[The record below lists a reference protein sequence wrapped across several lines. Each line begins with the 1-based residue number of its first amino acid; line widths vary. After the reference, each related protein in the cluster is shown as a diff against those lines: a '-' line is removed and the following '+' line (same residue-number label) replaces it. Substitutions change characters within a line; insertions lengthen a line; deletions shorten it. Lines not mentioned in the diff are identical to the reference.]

1 MRQIGHRIGK
11 FLTLMLT
18 LVAVSGCFGFEF
30 DKTGTPISFS
40 ASTYKHSLQD
50 NRIQTRTV
58 FTDEVVDGR
67 ERIDWVNG
75 DQILIYMYSD
85 NGNEGDVTQDNKAYV
100 ITGIKP
106 DGYKS
111 VAQVYPVGDT
121 LTWSE
126 GKKHSF
132 VGVYPASYTGDY
144 TSGKRH
150 NDHVIQLN
158 LPDIQN
164 GEMENCFLAAMTNYY
179 DRGQRVTL
187 DFYPMVTTLYFIL
200 VNDTEETQ
208 SVRKV
213 ELEQKNYWGAP
224 LVGKYDVAA
233 RIGNQFTPRGYGWNG
248 TQKLTLNVNKTIAP
262 GASYG
267 IPAFIIPSERPTGN
281 IYADITL
288 SDKKLSNS
296 LSNKVVSNFESMKKY
311 NLKVKL
317 SGEGTE
323 IEPEPEIPV
332 LPPVSIDSLGDGACQ
347 VIYAAIK
354 PGLQEKFRELLG
366 NDFINEKVDK
376 MPKPVTAKAFYE
388 MFSEDEIRTI
398 LEYLQKAPEVSV
410 TYDSGITS
418 DIDAEDL
425 LRLIP
430 CCRTLT
436 LRIENDVTIKMK
448 GMPMLQTINVEGN
461 GKIIIYADE
470 CPYLK
475 TTTWW
480 DKQKQNGSGI
490 YIDGVWNAAK

>member
-1 MRQIGHRIGK
+1 
-11 FLTLMLT
+11 MLT
-18 LVAVSGCFGFEF
+18 LVLVSGCFGFEF
-30 DKTGTPISFS
+30 DRTPISFS

-50 NRIQTRTV
+50 NCIQTRTV

-85 NGNEGDVTQDNKAYV
+85 NGNEGDVTQDSKAYV
-100 ITGIKP
+100 ITGIKES
-106 DGYKS
+106 GYKS
-111 VAQVYPVGDT
+111 IAQVYPVGDT

-132 VGVYPASYTGDY
+132 IGVYPASYTGVY

-213 ELEQKNYWGAP
+213 ELEQKNFYGAP

-323 IEPEPEIPV
+323 VEPEPEIPV
-332 LPPVSIDSLGDGACQ
+332 LPPIHTDGLSDGACQ
-347 VIYAAIK
+347 FLLGTIEE
-354 PGLQEKFRELLG
+354 LQEVFRAILG
-366 NDFINEKVDK
+366 DNFINNKFNKLRDLK
-376 MPKPVTAKAFYE
+376 RPITAEDFYGV
-388 MFSEDEIRTI
+388 MSDDDIRKI
-398 LEYLQKAPEVSV
+398 LEYFQTCFEVELKTGDHLNSP
-410 TYDSGITS
+410 IT
-418 DIDAEDL
+418 AEDF
-425 LRLIP
+425 LRIIP

-436 LRIENDVTIKMK
+436 IRAEQDTELWFEDLTL
-448 GMPMLQTINVEGN
+448 LQTIHVEGN
-461 GKIIIYADE
+461 SKVIIHINGCSALE
-470 CPYLK
+470 
-475 TTTWW
+475 TVTWW
-480 DKQKQNGSGI
+480 NSHTQNGSGI
-490 YIDGVWNAAK
+490 WKENDTIWEKAS